1 MTNSAPQKDKQSRT
15 FLRMLP
21 GIIITLATIAFLL
34 WKIDLSQTYQAL
46 LKVEFWRLGVAVVL
60 LVLAFTSRAMA
71 WRTSLQGQVS
81 LNKAFSTEVI
91 GYLLNTILPFRLGE
105 VGRAV
110 AMANNTP
117 LTFWEVFPTLVIE
130 RVFDLGILAGLLFG
144 TLPFL
149 VGAQW
154 AASAAVFAGVLVGLG
169 FIVMYGMVLK
179 PDWVLSIF
187 KWLTGK
193 WPRLQQFGQEKVELF
208 LRGLSV
214 LRNPSRFLLVLF
226 WMLVTWGLTLAWNT
240 TVLYSFYPQPT
251 LLEAGVVVAFAS
263 MGVAA
268 PSTQGN
274 LGVYEAALV
283 SAFLAMGAGSADGL
297 AFALATHALYLLVTF
312 VLGFY
317 GLSREKISLKDI
329 YRQAQNRPQ
338 AEN

>member
-1 MTNSAPQKDKQSRT
+1 
-15 FLRMLP
+15 MLP

-60 LVLAFTSRAMA
+60 LVLAFISRAMA

-91 GYLLNTILPFRLGE
+91 GYLLNTVLPFRLGE

-149 VGAQW
+149 VGAEW
-154 AASAAVFAGVLVGLG
+154 ATSAAVFAGVLVGLG

-179 PDWVLSIF
+179 PDWVLGVF

-193 WPRLQQFGQEKVELF
+193 WPRLQQFGQGQSRIVPARPIRAAEPFPLLARLILDVGHLGF
-208 LRGLSV
+208 
-214 LRNPSRFLLVLF
+214 NPGMEYRCFVLVLPAADF
-226 WMLVTWGLTLAWNT
+226 
-240 TVLYSFYPQPT
+240 
-251 LLEAGVVVAFAS
+251 AGGRCGG
-263 MGVAA
+263 GVC
-268 PSTQGN
+268 
-274 LGVYEAALV
+274 
-283 SAFLAMGAGSADGL
+283 
-297 AFALATHALYLLVTF
+297 
-312 VLGFY
+312 FY
-317 GLSREKISLKDI
+317 GSGGSIHAGEFGRLRSGFGERL
-329 YRQAQNRPQ
+329 RCLGGGFG
-338 AEN
+338 